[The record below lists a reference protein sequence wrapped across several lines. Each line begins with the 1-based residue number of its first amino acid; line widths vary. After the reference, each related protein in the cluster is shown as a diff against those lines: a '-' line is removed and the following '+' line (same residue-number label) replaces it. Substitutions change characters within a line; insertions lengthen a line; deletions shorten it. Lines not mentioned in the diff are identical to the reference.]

1 MAVME
6 HLLRRCNDAP
16 MRREDGPHEHKSKQ
30 QDEDDDKC
38 EDDKYE
44 DDTYDNV
51 DDVEGEEDD
60 VDDVE
65 EEGDEGD
72 EDGCKERWR
81 LRNRME
87 CIDTWRS

>member
-30 QDEDDDKC
+30 QDEEDDDKC

-44 DDTYDNV
+44 DDTHDNV
-51 DDVEGEEDD
+51 DDVEGEEEDD
-60 VDDVE
+60 DKWEDD
-65 EEGDEGD
+65 DGD
-72 EDGCKERWR
+72 EDGCKQRWSKR
-81 LRNRME
+81 TRME